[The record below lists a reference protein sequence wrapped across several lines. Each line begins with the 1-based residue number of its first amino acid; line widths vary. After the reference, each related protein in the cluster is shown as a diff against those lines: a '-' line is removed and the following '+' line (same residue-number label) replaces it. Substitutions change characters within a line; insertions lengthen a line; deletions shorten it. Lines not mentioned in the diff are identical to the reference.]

1 MVFHRAGDGRGKEHE
16 DKQQRKGK
24 SVGIH
29 LGMRQRDVF
38 FAFRGYATGRFSR
51 IAMGGGFVREKA
63 AIKSLTI
70 APQFR

>member
-38 FAFRGYATGRFSR
+38 LRSEATRLGDS
-51 IAMGGGFVREKA
+51 VE
-63 AIKSLTI
+63 
-70 APQFR
+70 